1 VGQFCNIMPCQ
12 IIKHLCNN
20 KDAMQPGNL
29 TVRND
34 VGNAVLVSVVR
45 FAFVE
50 KNGSRAI
57 CHQTPVLH
65 SSHGLRPTLSQPGVI

>member
-1 VGQFCNIMPCQ
+1 
-12 IIKHLCNN
+12 
-20 KDAMQPGNL
+20 MQAGNL
-29 TVRND
+29 TVSNN

-65 SSHGLRPTLSQPGVI
+65 GSHGLKINFQSAGC